1 MYQRVV
7 VAYDG
12 SDRSLAVVAHA
23 QQVADAWGSPVELLH
38 VTDAGERPPD
48 VREGLPRLV
57 AVEGEDAVGTLVG
70 TGEED
75 GTLLCMATRGR
86 SAVADALFGG
96 VARQVLR
103 RLHAPVLVGGP
114 RLTEPARTS
123 VRRILLALDGSPAAA
138 AILPVVRLWATSLS
152 VQVVVVHVVYP
163 PGAPGAGPHT
173 LPAETRAILP
183 ELERT
188 TARLRDDDGV
198 DAELAVVEDTDAA
211 AGLLRQAAHRMV
223 DLVVMASHGRTGLER
238 ALVGSTT
245 RAVFRGASV
254 PVLTLRPRV
263 LG

>member
-7 VAYDG
+7 VAFDG
-12 SDRSLAVVAHA
+12 SGRSLAVVAHA
-23 QQVADAWGSPVELLH
+23 RQVADAWRSPVELVH
-38 VTDAGERPPD
+38 VKKAGQPPPD
-48 VREGLPRLV
+48 VREGMPRLV
-57 AVEGEDAVGTLVG
+57 TVDREDAVGTLVA

-114 RLTEPARTS
+114 RLTEPARPS

-138 AILPVVRLWATSLS
+138 AILPVVRSWAMSLS
-152 VQVVVVHVVYP
+152 VEVVVVHVVYP
-163 PGAPGAGPHT
+163 PGAPGSGPHT
-173 LPAETRAILP
+173 LPVETRAILP
-183 ELERT
+183 EMERT

-198 DAELAVVEDTDAA
+198 DAELVVVEDTDAA

-223 DLVVMASHGRTGLER
+223 DLVVMASHGRTGLEQV
-238 ALVGSTT
+238 LMGSTT
-245 RAVFRGASV
+245 RAVIRDASV